1 MDEGTRALLPPE
13 LRQGGDVDQYV
24 ETRMSEFATALEAGD
39 RAKDPVRNWIALETI
54 RLAMDPR
61 VDKAEIRARSGALL
75 NASKVL
81 GLDRDIQ
88 RFEINA
94 TSVEAALTRLRES
107 AMRGADAAGPLSG
120 GDGSAHEEVPE
131 GPPIL
136 LREPSARRQRAV
148 EDGPVR
154 EAVPDAGNGSG
165 HD

>member
-1 MDEGTRALLPPE
+1 MEEGTRALLPPE
-13 LRQGGDVDQYV
+13 LRQGGDIDEWVN
-24 ETRMSEFATALEAGD
+24 TRMSEFATALEVSD

-54 RLAMDPR
+54 RLAVDPR

-107 AMRGADAAGPLSG
+107 AMRGADAAGPLPE
-120 GDGSAHEEVPE
+120 GDAGTHEEVSD
-131 GPPIL
+131 GSPIL
-136 LREPSARRQRAV
+136 LRESSARHQRAV

-154 EAVPDAGNGSG
+154 EAVPDTGNGSG